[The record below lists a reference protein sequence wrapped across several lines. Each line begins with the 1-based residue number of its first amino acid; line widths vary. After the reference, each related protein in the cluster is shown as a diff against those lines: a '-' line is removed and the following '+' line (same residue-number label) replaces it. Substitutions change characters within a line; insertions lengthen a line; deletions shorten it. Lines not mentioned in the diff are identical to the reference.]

1 MRPFALT
8 ITTTAD
14 RAYDIAETLG
24 FDELNDALSVSVFD
38 QPDGKLQVQA
48 LYAAEAAAKAASTSL
63 PPSLVFEIAQLPET
77 DWVSESQAGL
87 APIYAGRFVVHGSH
101 DKPDSGVPFPICIDA
116 GTAFGTGHHGT
127 TKGCLLMLDSLA
139 DLATPARILDL
150 GTGSGVL
157 AIAAAKL
164 FPNAE
169 ILATDIDPEA
179 VTVAA
184 NNATVNAVS
193 FSCLQADGFDSEVL
207 KGQHFELI
215 IANILAGPLKGLAPD
230 IAAALAPGGRAIL
243 SGILDAQAQSVAQ
256 AFEATGLTMKKRPS
270 LDGWTSLW
278 VFRPQT

>member
-8 ITTTAD
+8 VTTTAD

-38 QPDGKLQVQA
+38 QPDGSLQVQA
-48 LYAAEAAAKAASTSL
+48 LYTTEATAKAAGKSL
-63 PPSLVFEIAQLPET
+63 PFSLRFEIAQLPET

-101 DKPDSGVPFPICIDA
+101 DTPDPNLPFPICIDA

-139 DLATPARILDL
+139 DLAPPARILDL

-164 FPNAE
+164 FPSAE
-169 ILATDIDPEA
+169 ILSTDIDPEA
-179 VTVAA
+179 VTVAS
-184 NNATVNAVS
+184 NNAKVNAVS
-193 FSCLQADGFDSEVL
+193 FSCLQADGFGNLAL
-207 KGQHFELI
+207 KDRHFELI

-243 SGILDAQAQSVAQ
+243 SGILDAQAEAVTQ
-256 AFEATGLTMKKRPS
+256 AFEATGLTVKKRPS

-278 VFRPQT
+278 AFRPQT

>member
-1 MRPFALT
+1 MSPFALT
-8 ITTTAD
+8 ITTTTD

-38 QPDGKLQVQA
+38 QPDGSLQVQA
-48 LYAAEAAAKAASTSL
+48 LYATQATARDASKSL
-63 PPSLVFEIAQLPET
+63 PPSLLFEIMQLPET

-101 DKPDSGVPFPICIDA
+101 DEPDPSVPFPICIDA

-127 TKGCLLMLDSLA
+127 TKGCLLMLDSLT
-139 DLATPARILDL
+139 DLASPTRILDL

-164 FPNAE
+164 FPSAE

-207 KGQHFELI
+207 KGQQFELI

-243 SGILDAQAQSVAQ
+243 SGILDAQAEAVAQ

-278 VFRPQT
+278 AFRTQT